1 MQGGPGGWH
10 TDREPSICP
19 MSVLFKLKS
28 RASRRARD
36 EVVRTIEQR
45 FQRRAEPLFPGTT
58 EAGLANVFTLD
69 VPARSAAGAVELLSG
84 LSAVEYAE
92 IAPQRRLSSNPV
104 H

>member
-1 MQGGPGGWH
+1 
-10 TDREPSICP
+10 

-36 EVVRTIEQR
+36 EVVRTLEDR
-45 FQRRAEPLFPGTT
+45 FHRHAEPVFPGAT
-58 EAGLANVFTLD
+58 EAELANVFALE
-69 VPARSAAGAVELLSG
+69 VPARSAASAVELLSG

-92 IAPQRRLSSNPV
+92 IEPQRRLSANAA

>member
-1 MQGGPGGWH
+1 
-10 TDREPSICP
+10 

-36 EVVRTIEQR
+36 EVARTIEQR
-45 FQRRAEPLFPGTT
+45 FQRQAEPVFPGAT
-58 EAGLANVFTLD
+58 EAGLANVYAVD
-69 VPARSAAGAVELLSG
+69 VPPRNAARAVELLSG

-92 IAPQRRLSSNPV
+92 IAPRRRPSTNAA